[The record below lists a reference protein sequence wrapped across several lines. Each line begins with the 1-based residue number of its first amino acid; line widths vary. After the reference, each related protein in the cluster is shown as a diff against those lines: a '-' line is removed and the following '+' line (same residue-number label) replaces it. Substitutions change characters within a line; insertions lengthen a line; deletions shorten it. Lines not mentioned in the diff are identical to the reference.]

1 MLIFISAFAGYLFK
15 IELEKKPIIKQKLDS
30 NEIDYIYDF
39 YTDAPP
45 NHRDMAFLGDDDAP
59 IKFVAYL
66 DIASGSSKFFI
77 LSILPL
83 LKENYIDKGIIK
95 FYAKQPITNDDLKK
109 HTDKFI
115 YYKSLLCIREIKK
128 EVYFK
133 FYFDL
138 YYNQSIDDISYLL
151 DKHGISA
158 EGYEECMRDRD
169 FEAAAIDISETENFG
184 IIGINPKFYIGIDGT
199 DFTAIEGIPKF
210 NRFNR
215 TIKDYEILIGR

>member
-1 MLIFISAFAGYLFK
+1 MNNAPKKPELRRLRIKLFLFLVIMLIFISAFAGYLFK

-83 LKENYIDKGIIK
+83 LK
-95 FYAKQPITNDDLKK
+95 
-109 HTDKFI
+109 
-115 YYKSLLCIREIKK
+115 
-128 EVYFK
+128 
-133 FYFDL
+133 
-138 YYNQSIDDISYLL
+138 
-151 DKHGISA
+151 
-158 EGYEECMRDRD
+158 
-169 FEAAAIDISETENFG
+169 
-184 IIGINPKFYIGIDGT
+184 
-199 DFTAIEGIPKF
+199 
-210 NRFNR
+210 
-215 TIKDYEILIGR
+215 